1 MVEKGAGIY
10 IEDKDINEKTL
21 FDAVNSAIENLD
33 EMQKNSLA
41 LAKLDGVEK
50 IVEQLRSL

>member
-1 MVEKGAGIY
+1 
-10 IEDKDINEKTL
+10 
-21 FDAVNSAIENLD
+21 LD

-50 IVEQLRSL
+50 IVEQLRSLWTIQMQ